1 MLTGD
6 GEFTMGIGA
15 RQVTMKRLWLA
26 WMLAALPGVACADD
40 YAQSW
45 GPPVGTTAPA
55 IEAEDQSGV
64 ARDLD
69 SLAGENGLLL
79 VLSRSADW

>member
-1 MLTGD
+1 MDKKLHL
-6 GEFTMGIGA
+6 I
-15 RQVTMKRLWLA
+15 
-26 WMLAALPGVACADD
+26 WMLAVWPGAALAGD

-45 GPPVGTTAPA
+45 GPPVGATAPA
-55 IEAEDQSGV
+55 IMAEDQSGV
-64 ARDLD
+64 TRNLG